1 MKPLTKL
8 ESAKM
13 ETDIKTNKE
22 NLISEVLD
30 TETKLNSDITQVHD
44 RKSPVQVEEISQ
56 IENKENC
63 NIPQEEAQIT
73 STTTDLGLSLD

>member
-1 MKPLTKL
+1 
-8 ESAKM
+8 M

-22 NLISEVLD
+22 NLISEVLE
-30 TETKLNSDITQVHD
+30 TETKLKSDMTQVHD

-56 IENKENC
+56 IEDKENC